1 MGKGFAVVADQINK
15 LAVQSNNSSQD
26 IQLILND
33 IAEISDKTVQVMNE
47 VRENMDVQQ
56 EKLEETRETHKAVS
70 DKVEQSRKN
79 MVNIKDKIMG
89 SFQL

>member
-1 MGKGFAVVADQINK
+1 
-15 LAVQSNNSSQD
+15 
-26 IQLILND
+26 
-33 IAEISDKTVQVMNE
+33 MNE

-89 SFQL
+89 SFSCKKYLYHNFDEKCMNLIYAKMPKC

>member
-1 MGKGFAVVADQINK
+1 
-15 LAVQSNNSSQD
+15 
-26 IQLILND
+26 
-33 IAEISDKTVQVMNE
+33 MNE

-70 DKVEQSRKN
+70 YKVEQSRKN